1 MSQII
6 NYQYNQAIFEKYSQL
21 IQYLILRNQ
30 NIATNVFIST
40 NKTTTYPVISV
51 VSNKISI
58 QWALNGRINPTG
70 TDHPYDIVGLAML
83 VNTQELAIPLDLTK
97 FEDDYSAPAKNK
109 SYNKLIID
117 GASPAVDITYEQLNT
132 DYTGAYKIS
141 GLRSDDL
148 GTLRTWDINGIAN
161 PSDPAAPTAQVNI
174 KMVLDVPDTLYDYN
188 GVAFPLL

>member
-6 NYQYNQAIFEKYSQL
+6 NYQYSQAIFEKYSQL

-97 FEDDYSAPAKNK
+97 FEDDYSAPTKNK

-132 DYTGAYKIS
+132 DYTGSYKIS

-148 GTLRTWDINGIAN
+148 GTLRTWDVNGIAN

-174 KMVLDVPDTLYDYN
+174 KMVLDVPDTLYDDN
-188 GVAFPLL
+188 NVAFPLL